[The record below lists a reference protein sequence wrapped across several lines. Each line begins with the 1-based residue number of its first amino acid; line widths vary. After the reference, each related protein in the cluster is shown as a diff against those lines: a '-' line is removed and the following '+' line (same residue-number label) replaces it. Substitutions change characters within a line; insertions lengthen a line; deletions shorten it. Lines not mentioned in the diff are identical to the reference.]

1 MVRIRVL
8 SSSHPETAADVGSKA
23 KGSQV
28 FEVRAV
34 YEGICFLW
42 SWLEMESK
50 AGDMNWTLK
59 LIPHEISNLVALDRE
74 DLGAC
79 LTQSFTLFS
88 DLGSAMDQYI

>member
-1 MVRIRVL
+1 M
-8 SSSHPETAADVGSKA
+8 GSKA
-23 KGSQV
+23 KAKGTQV

-50 AGDMNWTLK
+50 AGDMNWTL
-59 LIPHEISNLVALDRE
+59 IPHEISNLVALDRE

-79 LTQSFTLFS
+79 LSQSFTLFS
-88 DLGSAMDQYI
+88 DLGSAMDEYI